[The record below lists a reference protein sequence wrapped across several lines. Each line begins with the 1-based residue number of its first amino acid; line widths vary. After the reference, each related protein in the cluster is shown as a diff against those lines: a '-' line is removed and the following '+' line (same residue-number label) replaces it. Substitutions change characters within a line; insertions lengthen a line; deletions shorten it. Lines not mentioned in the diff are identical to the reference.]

1 MSALGDELADA
12 FEALY
17 EMVGV
22 TVRFADV
29 DYRAI
34 QAESEQIAELAL
46 GGIDE
51 ELEGAFVILKADF
64 TTGLPDLNTKFFF
77 DNMLGRVADIRT
89 DQSDPTM
96 TIGFTKIKDQSTP
109 PAVMDAIATCY
120 DLDGGNADPSCN

>member
-1 MSALGDELADA
+1 MSALGDEISGS
-12 FEALY
+12 FETLY
-17 EMVGV
+17 EVAGV
-22 TVRFADV
+22 TVRFADT

-34 QAESEQIAELAL
+34 QMESNEVAELAL

-64 TTGLPDLNTKFFF
+64 TSGLPDLNTKFFF

-89 DQSDPTM
+89 DQTDPTM
-96 TIGFTKIKDQSTP
+96 TIGFSKIQDLSTP

>member
-1 MSALGDELADA
+1 MSLLADEITGS
-12 FEALY
+12 FETLY
-17 EMVGV
+17 EVAGV
-22 TVRFADV
+22 TVRFADT

-34 QAESEQIAELAL
+34 QMESNEVAELAL

-51 ELEGAFVILKADF
+51 ELEGGFVILKADF

-89 DQSDPTM
+89 DQIDPTM
-96 TIGFTKIKDQSTP
+96 TIGFSKIQDLSTP